1 MLESIDASTKLCSHH
16 LTEHEAVARQAV
28 SVLMEWYDLSSAQ
41 ARTQLREWAAQCDVS
56 ACQVAEA
63 FVRGVYQGG
72 PTTCPPATVRR
83 LERLL
88 REFTGQ
94 AEAR

>member
-1 MLESIDASTKLCSHH
+1 MLESIDAGTRLCSHH
-16 LTEHEAVARQAV
+16 LAEHEAVARQAV
-28 SVLMEWYDLSSAQ
+28 EVMTEWYDLSSAQ
-41 ARTQLREWAAQCDVS
+41 ARTQLREWASRCDAS

-63 FVRGVYQGG
+63 FVHGVYLGT

-88 REFTGQ
+88 REFTGH